1 MTGHPRAEH
10 DPAFLHFFRR
20 HLRIGIA
27 VGIRLGLRRA
37 DAEEATNDAL
47 ATVHDGW
54 QTIDRPEAMFHT
66 VLRRR
71 AIERLRQE
79 NRRLGKD
86 NPHRTVEDDGDQGV
100 LPPHD
105 FEDSFALIETKQQ
118 LYEVLAGLPHSQ
130 RVSLY
135 LGSWGYGPEERAA
148 IKDIPVNTEKSHYR
162 RATARA
168 RTIIAAHY
176 PDLIREPRAPRT
188 THKEAGE

>member
-1 MTGHPRAEH
+1 MTGHPRAED
-10 DPAFLHFFRR
+10 DPAFVHFFRR

-27 VGIRLGLRRA
+27 VGMRLGLRRA

-47 ATVHDGW
+47 AAVHDGW
-54 QTIDRPEAMFHT
+54 WTINSPEAMFQT

-71 AIERLRQE
+71 AVDRLRQE
-79 NRRLGKD
+79 NRRLGQD
-86 NPHRTVEDDGDQGV
+86 NPHRAVEDD
-100 LPPHD
+100 D
-105 FEDSFALIETKQQ
+105 FPDVFLSSDVKDPFALVETKQQ
-118 LYEVLAGLPHSQ
+118 LHAVLARLPHSQ

-148 IKDIPVNTEKSHYR
+148 IKDIPVNTEKAHYR
-162 RATARA
+162 RATAKA
-168 RTIIAAHY
+168 RLIIAAHY

>member
-1 MTGHPRAEH
+1 MTGHPPAEQ
-10 DPAFLHFFRR
+10 DPAFLRFFRR
-20 HLRIGIA
+20 HLRVGIA
-27 VGIRLGLRRA
+27 IGLRLGLRQA

-47 ATVHDGW
+47 ATIHDGW
-54 QTIDRPEAMFHT
+54 WMFESPEAMFHT

-86 NPHRTVEDDGDQGV
+86 NPHRKVEDTGDRGA
-100 LPPHD
+100 LSAHII
-105 FEDSFALIETKQQ
+105 EDPLALITTRQQ
-118 LYEVLAGLPHSQ
+118 LYEVLARLPHSQ

-168 RTIIAAHY
+168 RTIITAHY
-176 PDLIREPRAPRT
+176 PDLIREPRTPRT